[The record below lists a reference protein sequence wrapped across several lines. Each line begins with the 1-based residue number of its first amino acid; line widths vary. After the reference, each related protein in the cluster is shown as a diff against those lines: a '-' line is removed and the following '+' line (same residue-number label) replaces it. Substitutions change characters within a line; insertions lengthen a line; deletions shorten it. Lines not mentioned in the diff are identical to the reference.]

1 VLLLADSGYAPSNP
15 EEWIKRA
22 NPQLIVLDVAAG
34 DENGMPSQDTLKAV
48 GGYTLLR
55 TDMNGW
61 ISIATDG
68 ETMQVEVQKK

>member
-1 VLLLADSGYAPSNP
+1 
-15 EEWIKRA
+15 
-22 NPQLIVLDVAAG
+22 
-34 DENGMPSQDTLKAV
+34 LKAV